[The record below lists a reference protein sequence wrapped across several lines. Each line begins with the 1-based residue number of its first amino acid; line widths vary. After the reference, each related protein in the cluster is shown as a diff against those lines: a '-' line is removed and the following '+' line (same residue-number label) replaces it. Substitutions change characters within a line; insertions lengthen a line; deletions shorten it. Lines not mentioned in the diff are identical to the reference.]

1 MAGIFLIIT
10 AAATVLMV
18 VTRVAADAD
27 HPTLAASLNA
37 IAENRA
43 MYGLSGAARLLSGVT
58 LLAAAWYLLQTWI
71 IRERLGT
78 PLVPVLFA
86 LSGIITGVSGAL
98 AIVLAAT
105 AAEVTDPNIGILLSR
120 STEVTADL
128 RWITGK
134 VGFTLMGLALI
145 VAARYQWKAG
155 GALRYISI
163 ASAVIGIAMQLIWV
177 DAATIM
183 HRVSGVAVFFW
194 LLVIGVMLLTGRIE
208 RHFARFSRSN

>member
-1 MAGIFLIIT
+1 MAGVFLIIT

-43 MYGLSGAARLLSGVT
+43 VYGLSGAARLLSGVT
-58 LLAAAWYLLQTWI
+58 LLAAAWYLLRTRI
-71 IRERLGT
+71 IRERLAT
-78 PLVPVLFA
+78 PLVPALFA

-105 AAEVTDPNIGILLSR
+105 AIQVTDPNIGVLLSR

-134 VGFTLMGLALI
+134 VGFTFMGVGLI
-145 VAARYQWKAG
+145 IAAPYQWKAG
-155 GALRYISI
+155 GVLRYSAV
-163 ASAVIGIAMQLIWV
+163 ASAAIGIAMLFI
-177 DAATIM
+177 
-183 HRVSGVAVFFW
+183 
-194 LLVIGVMLLTGRIE
+194 
-208 RHFARFSRSN
+208 

>member
-1 MAGIFLIIT
+1 MRDELRLRRNDRNLSHERQTRKPINTTGRPRDSAARMAGVFLIIT

-43 MYGLSGAARLLSGVT
+43 VYGLSGAARLLSGVT
-58 LLAAAWYLLQTWI
+58 LLAAAWYLLRTRI
-71 IRERLGT
+71 IRERLAT
-78 PLVPVLFA
+78 PLVPALFA

-105 AAEVTDPNIGILLSR
+105 AIQVTDPNIGVLLSR

-134 VGFTLMGLALI
+134 VGFTFMGVGLI
-145 VAARYQWKAG
+145 IAAPYQWKAG
-155 GALRYISI
+155 GVLRYSAV
-163 ASAVIGIAMQLIWV
+163 ASAAIGIAMLFI
-177 DAATIM
+177 
-183 HRVSGVAVFFW
+183 
-194 LLVIGVMLLTGRIE
+194 
-208 RHFARFSRSN
+208 